1 LVLRF
6 HLNFIITLADYKRFL
21 LSSILLLGVTMKKF
35 SLLTP
40 LLAAVLTLSTP
51 AIAHVGHGDEF
62 QATGGVQKV
71 QVNAATDQTLG
82 IEVKPIEPAS
92 DGSSAVMI
100 PVTAVVDADGKQ
112 LFFVQYQNFYEPV
125 PVSTGDTKGDLIE
138 VTQGL
143 SVGEKLV
150 TQGSLSLYAESRKTK
165 TASAPEAS
173 PNNIPDTSRKT
184 KTASA
189 PEASPNTIPDTSPN
203 TSVVVEKVSEFP
215 IVTMVAIG
223 AGVVLVGGAIA
234 VIANKSKRGY

>member
-1 LVLRF
+1 
-6 HLNFIITLADYKRFL
+6 
-21 LSSILLLGVTMKKF
+21 MKKF
-35 SLLTP
+35 PLLTP

-62 QATGGVQKV
+62 QAKGGVQKV

-82 IEVKPIEPAS
+82 IEVKPIESAT

-112 LFFVQYQNFYEPV
+112 LVFVQYQNFYEPV

-165 TASAPEAS
+165 TASAPEA
-173 PNNIPDTSRKT
+173 I
-184 KTASA
+184 
-189 PEASPNTIPDTSPN
+189 PNTIPDTSPN

-215 IVTMVAIG
+215 IVPMVAIG